1 VRCHGTL
8 ARIKDRLYFSI
19 PGGIDGMEKQTWDA
33 DRVNGSIY
41 FSDDDGLTWNH
52 RIIEE
57 SYFSYSTVGKLS
69 DEYRITIY
77 SRGGH
82 GDKGIAYRIFTDEW
96 LEHL

>member
-1 VRCHGTL
+1 M
-8 ARIKDRLYFSI
+8 K
-19 PGGIDGMEKQTWDA
+19 KQTWDE

-41 FSDDDGLTWNH
+41 FSDDDGKTWNH

-82 GDKGIAYRIFTDEW
+82 GDKGIAYRIFTDAW